1 MNEFEKLCQ
10 QNQETVYRY
19 LLALCRDEHLA
30 EELTAETFYR
40 AFLHIDRFR
49 GECKVTTWLCQIARN
64 AYLKE
69 QKKRSRQAALETAFD
84 LADAAHFT
92 DRLCEKEQGMQ
103 IHRTLHTLKEPY
115 REVFTL
121 RVLGNLS
128 YREIAGIF
136 SKTEGWARVTFYR
149 AKETLIQKME
159 EEHEN

>member
-69 QKKRSRQAALETAFD
+69 QKKGAGRR
-84 LADAAHFT
+84 
-92 DRLCEKEQGMQ
+92 RLKS
-103 IHRTLHTLKEPY
+103 LL
-115 REVFTL
+115 TL
-121 RVLGNLS
+121 RTGHILRTGC
-128 YREIAGIF
+128 
-136 SKTEGWARVTFYR
+136 
-149 AKETLIQKME
+149 AKKSR
-159 EEHEN
+159 

>member
-92 DRLCEKEQGMQ
+92 DTNRNRTACMESICGRLTCCMP
-103 IHRTLHTLKEPY
+103 RLKE
-115 REVFTL
+115 T
-121 RVLGNLS
+121 
-128 YREIAGIF
+128 
-136 SKTEGWARVTFYR
+136 
-149 AKETLIQKME
+149 Q
-159 EEHEN
+159 

>member
-19 LLALCRDEHLA
+19 LLTLCRDEHLA

-64 AYLKE
+64 AYLTE
-69 QKKRSRQAALETAFD
+69 QKKRSRQTALEIAFE
-84 LADAAHFT
+84 LADGAHFT
-92 DRLCEKEQGMQ
+92 DRLCEKEQVMQ